1 MRAFELAVA
10 RRHQAVHESYQD
22 AFSVS
27 CASSALCCVSEAE
40 SEPDL
45 LVSYRTLAARRAA
58 CKFALLRVI
67 DPQTPKIQRFDS
79 VRPLRERFGTMPGVY

>member
-10 RRHQAVHESYQD
+10 RRHQAVHESYTKTRLRCP
-22 AFSVS
+22 ARLAPCV
-27 CASSALCCVSEAE
+27 VSEAE

-79 VRPLRERFGTMPGVY
+79 VRPLRERDTMPVAY

>member
-27 CASSALCCVSEAE
+27 CASSALHKVVSEAE

-45 LVSYRTLAARRAA
+45 LVSYRTLAARGAGLEKSRCWVASMLSTSQYN
-58 CKFALLRVI
+58 ALTAYDR
-67 DPQTPKIQRFDS
+67 
-79 VRPLRERFGTMPGVY
+79 